1 MANKYRAR
9 KTVIDGITFDSGI
22 EARRNGEL
30 KLLERAG
37 LIRNLERQV
46 DFQLDVNGTKV
57 CKMVV
62 DHTYFEG
69 NKRVLEE
76 VKSKPTKT
84 PVYRLKVRILKALYP
99 GIDFREYP

>member
-1 MANKYRAR
+1 MANKYRAC
-9 KTVIDGITFDSGI
+9 KTVVDGVVFDSKI

-37 LIRNLERQV
+37 KIQRLERQV
-46 DFQLDVNGTKV
+46 TYHLNVAGAKI
-57 CKMVV
+57 CKMIV

-69 NKRVLEE
+69 NVLVLEE

-84 PVYRLKVRILKALYP
+84 PVYRLKKKLLLALHP